1 MTTAD
6 PLDTQ
11 SADADAVI
19 GRAATDGSALCTA
32 DFDYQLPERLIAQRP
47 GAAMKFKL
55 LGSDG
60 TARRAGRRIG
70 VNDPVRVPG
79 RRLARHR
86 ARSARERSPERG
98 WCRRRDP
105 TPFAPGQVQ
114 KTEPPRLSRR
124 LQTLRG
130 WSHEQEIEIFPRVP
144 GAGRPDGLRSSGGV
158 WVTVGGDEFDRGEDW
173 LYGGDVAQM
182 GASI

>member
-19 GRAATDGSALCTA
+19 RRAATDGSALYTA
-32 DFDYQLPERLIAQRP
+32 DFDCRLPERLIAQRP

-86 ARSARERSPERG
+86 ARSARERSLERG
-98 WCRRRDP
+98 WCPRRDP
-105 TPFAPGQVQ
+105 TPFAPGQIQITVFFRDCGVSSVP
-114 KTEPPRLSRR
+114 KFSCILN
-124 LQTLRG
+124 TLRFCARCFLALTRKTNF
-130 WSHEQEIEIFPRVP
+130 WRCPP
-144 GAGRPDGLRSSGGV
+144 N
-158 WVTVGGDEFDRGEDW
+158 
-173 LYGGDVAQM
+173 
-182 GASI
+182 